1 MNKFDDDSA
10 FYQLKGEIEEIIREI
25 GEMKQRLSRELSFT
39 RQCLNDDLENVEL
52 LVQKNQTQIEQIS
65 YNQ

>member
-52 LVQKNQTQIEQIS
+52 LVQKNHL
-65 YNQ
+65 